1 MAPSFLENFYTHTIL
16 ILNILQKSYL
26 KSLLVL
32 SETIFF
38 LSATTVGFSVLQGWY
53 MDKKKQAF
61 LFVFYFL
68 STADKASKKTW
79 KYLFKTVT
87 GIKTISHKL
96 V

>member
-38 LSATTVGFSVLQGWY
+38 ISNDGWIFS
-53 MDKKKQAF
+53 
-61 LFVFYFL
+61 
-68 STADKASKKTW
+68 STRMV
-79 KYLFKTVT
+79 Y
-87 GIKTISHKL
+87 G
-96 V
+96 